1 MCTLYVA
8 LFSASLLSSVEKYL
22 PGSKE
27 WLPVTAMSEKRI
39 NPGTCEVHGFLYAAG
54 GHNGVAYL
62 SSVERYHPHTNQ
74 WTRITSMAQPRTG
87 KYAENMISG

>member
-1 MCTLYVA
+1 MYTLCVVR
-8 LFSASLLSSVEKYL
+8 FSASFLFSVEKYL

-39 NPGTCEVHGFLYAAG
+39 NPGTCEVHGLLYAAG

-62 SSVERYHPHTNQ
+62 SSVERYHPHSNQ

-87 KYAENMISG
+87 KYILKLNC